1 MSKYQARAVL
11 NQLVGHPAFVAPT
24 YVNQGVTIGT
34 EVTSSLMLDDLRD
47 LAALV
52 EADEIAKDAD
62 RRVVLASSYGYEESG
77 TKPFVFADGN
87 AIIPIHGILINR
99 FSGSYGFVTGYNFI
113 RKQALAASADP
124 DVQTIIYD
132 VNSNGGTV
140 AGCEETADLIYG
152 LSAGQGGKPS
162 IAVVDANCYSA
173 AYMLAS
179 QTDHIAVT
187 PSGGAGSIGVL
198 MMHVDVSK
206 ALEDFGV
213 KITFIH
219 AGEHKVDGN
228 MFEPLSDEVKADLQA
243 EVDAAY
249 DTFVAKVARGRSID
263 DEDVR
268 NTEARAYG
276 AQDALALGLVDAVS
290 NPSEAVASYTAAMAT
305 DDNPESEENM
315 APKPAAT
322 AAETEV
328 TSAAAIEAA
337 ATTAATAA
345 RTAERERVKGIQ
357 GHAEATGREAL
368 AAHLAMNT
376 DLDVETAGG
385 ILAASPKAVIAPVTE
400 KTEEN
405 HFKKAMDNSKQ
416 PNLGMSA
423 VEGDG
428 EDESDEAKDR
438 NRAKSILM
446 LQHGPKRQDK
456 TAH

>member
-1 MSKYQARAVL
+1 MSKYQARVAL
-11 NQLVGHPAFVAPT
+11 QQLVGHPALVAPA
-24 YVNQGVTIGT
+24 YVNQGVSIGS

-52 EADEIAKDAD
+52 EAEEIAKDAE
-62 RRVVLASSYGYEESG
+62 RRTVLASSYGYEESG
-77 TKPFVFADGN
+77 TKPFVFAEGN
-87 AIIPIHGILINR
+87 AIIPIHGLLINR

-124 DVQTIIYD
+124 DVKTIIYD

-152 LSAGQGGKPS
+152 LNAAQGGKPS
-162 IAVVDANCYSA
+162 VAVVDANCYSA

-179 QTDHIAVT
+179 QADHIAIT
-187 PSGGAGSIGVL
+187 PSGGAGSVGVV

-213 KITFIH
+213 KVTFIH

-249 DTFVAKVARGRSID
+249 DTFVAKVARGRSIS

-268 NTEARAYG
+268 ETEARAYG

-290 NPSEAVASYTAAMAT
+290 NPSEAVASYTAAVAT
-305 DDNPESEENM
+305 DDDQPESEENM
-315 APKPAAT
+315 ALKPAA
-322 AAETEV
+322 AADTEV

-337 ATTAATAA
+337 ANTAALAA
-345 RTAERERVKGIQ
+345 RTAERQRVKGIQ
-357 GHAEATGREAL
+357 GHAEAAGRETL

-385 ILAASPKAVIAPVTE
+385 ILAASPKAVAAAVVDP
-400 KTEEN
+400 KDEN
-405 HFKKAMDNSKQ
+405 HFQKAMDKGKQ
-416 PNLGMSA
+416 PELGMS
-423 VEGDG
+423 EGESDG

-438 NRAKSILM
+438 KRAKSILM
-446 LQHGPKRQDK
+446 LQHGPKREAK